1 MRAIGNGEPM
11 TCLQNLLSMVETEC
25 PLARDKGIDARLVD
39 RPADNME
46 DIDEDITDLIAEYEP
61 RLSTEEI
68 NIVMDNEGDF
78 SMTVQVGAG
87 GEEDGI

>member
-1 MRAIGNGEPM
+1 MRATGNGKPL

-25 PLARDKGIDARLVD
+25 PLARDKGIDARLID
-39 RPADNME
+39 RPAENME
-46 DIDEDITDLIAEYEP
+46 DIDEDITDLVAEYEP

-68 NIVMDNEGDF
+68 DITMNEDGEFSVIVN
-78 SMTVQVGAG
+78 VNKG